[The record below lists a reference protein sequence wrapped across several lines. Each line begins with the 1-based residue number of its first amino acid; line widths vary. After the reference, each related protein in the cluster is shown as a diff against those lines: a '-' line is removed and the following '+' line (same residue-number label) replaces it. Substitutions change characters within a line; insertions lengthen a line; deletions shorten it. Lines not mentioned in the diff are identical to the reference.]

1 MKKHTEKPPI
11 DELFARRL
19 GNMSITPS
27 ADGFER
33 LQARMGK
40 AQPEARIVF
49 WRNPV
54 MQRYMAA
61 AACLV
66 LVSLF
71 GWLYWPS
78 GSNTESGQTQI
89 ATNQRVPSG
98 PPSEK
103 TVPGANDRQP
113 QTNQTSEKGTDAKM
127 FETTPADQV
136 AAVNTNPRQT
146 LPTMNPQKR
155 SVEQTKSTE
164 IQPDIAAMPTVAQT
178 KPVQIKTQTEIVA
191 PVTPVNPL
199 KAVTEQLADNKP
211 TTKPSPVQERVLE
224 VTIAEPEAL
233 VAARQAAKTAVETKA
248 MVAQTDK
255 PEKETKAGSLWQQV
269 KRIKN
274 GEVFARQDK
283 FGDDEGGLLGRA
295 YSGLKHSLEKDKS
308 EK

>member
-27 ADGFER
+27 PDGFER

-40 AQPEARIVF
+40 AKPEAKIVF
-49 WRNPV
+49 WQNPV

-78 GSNTESGQTQI
+78 GNGADSTQTQI

-98 PPSEK
+98 SPSEK
-103 TVPGANDRQP
+103 TVPVVTDQQP
-113 QTNQTSEKGTDAKM
+113 QTNETLAKGTDARVLD
-127 FETTPADQV
+127 TTPADQV
-136 AAVNTNPRQT
+136 ATVNTSPGQT

-155 SVEQTKSTE
+155 SEEQTKPTE
-164 IQPDIAAMPTVAQT
+164 RPAIDAMPTVAQT
-178 KPVQIKTQTEIVA
+178 KPMETKVQPEIVA
-191 PVTPVNPL
+191 PVAPVNSP
-199 KAVTEQLADNKP
+199 KAVTEQLADSKP
-211 TTKPSPVQERVLE
+211 STKPALAQERVLE

-233 VAARQAAKTAVETKA
+233 VAARQVAKTAVEAKA
-248 MVAQTDK
+248 IAAQTDK
-255 PEKETKAGSLWQQV
+255 PEKETKAGNLWQQV
-269 KRIKN
+269 KRIKS